1 MSIFSRVLLSAFMI
15 CVMVFGAILTASF
28 TLTFNTKDL
37 SISHYQD
44 VITGKFTSK
53 VESAYEKNVPFHS
66 AAVHLFNAISFNL
79 FGEARTGA
87 LVGRD
92 GWLFTTEEFSWSR
105 RSEDN
110 LTAAFE
116 RVLEVRSILKAKGAE
131 LVVLPIPAKAA
142 VVANKLGDL
151 TLPSRNAGVYDRF
164 RTFLHD
170 GEIRSVDLQK
180 AYTIPGADR
189 LFLVSDTHWST
200 EGSSLAAR
208 AACNEISILK
218 PLHETTFEAT
228 TRKEVLHVGDLSK
241 FVDMGWFAPTSVNAA
256 DRIVGIDAAKIMSD
270 ADDLFAESAPQDDPA
285 IPLAL
290 VGTSYSANPTWSF
303 EDHLKLA
310 CGLDVLNYSEEGRGP
325 FEPMSAFLKKMGN
338 GPIAPIV
345 VWEIPVRY
353 LDDLDREALRKTL

>member
-1 MSIFSRVLLSAFMI
+1 MI
-15 CVMVFGAILTASF
+15 CVLVFGVILTASF
-28 TLTFNTKDL
+28 TLTFNAKDL
-37 SISHYQD
+37 SISQYQD

-110 LTAAFE
+110 LAAAFE
-116 RVLEVRSILKAKGAE
+116 RVLEVRSVLKAKGAD
-131 LVVLPIPAKAA
+131 LVVLPVPAKAA
-142 VVANKLGDL
+142 VAANKLGDL
-151 TLPSRNAGVYDRF
+151 ILPSRNAGVYDRF
-164 RTFLHD
+164 RTFLED
-170 GEIRSVDLQK
+170 KNIRSVDLQR
-180 AYTIPGADR
+180 AYDIPGADR

-200 EGSSLAAR
+200 EGSSVAAR
-208 AACNEISILK
+208 TACNEISTLK
-218 PLHETTFEAT
+218 PLHEMTFEAK
-228 TRKEVLHVGDLSK
+228 TRMEVLHVGDLSK
-241 FVDMGWFAPTSVNAA
+241 FIDMGWFAPASVHAA
-256 DRIVGIDAAKIMSD
+256 DRIVGIDAAMIISD
-270 ADDLFAESAPQDDPA
+270 ADSLFADSTHQNDPA

-290 VGTSYSANPTWSF
+290 VGTSYSANSTWSF

-310 CGLDVLNYSEEGRGP
+310 CGMDVLNYSQEGRGP
-325 FEPMSAFLKKMGN
+325 FEPMSAFLKTIEK

-353 LDDLDREALRKTL
+353 LDDLDRDALRKTL